1 MGLQVVQQVVW
12 DRTVARVLV
21 AAVDQA
27 EVPVVVP
34 VVVLAE
40 VPVELH
46 GIDDACSGRRN
57 IT

>member
-12 DRTVARVLV
+12 DRTVAGVLV
-21 AAVDQA
+21 AAVVRA

-34 VVVLAE
+34 AE

>member
-21 AAVDQA
+21 AAVVRA

-34 VVVLAE
+34 AE
-40 VPVELH
+40 VPVEVH
-46 GIDDACSGRRN
+46 GIDNVRLRQGSQK
-57 IT
+57 ITT